1 MQSIEH
7 SKLIKAILSLLR
19 PIVRIL
25 IRNEVSHA
33 EFTELA
39 KQAYVQEAYKHFTL
53 PGRKM
58 TYARVSVLTGLHRKE
73 VVRITELSTDASNP
87 LQAQPNRALRVVNG
101 WLTDGEFSDQGIA
114 KVLPVNGESA
124 CFRTLVERHS
134 GDISMG
140 AVLDELKRVG
150 VVEMLDKDR
159 VKLATKGYIPQ
170 DDELKTLEIIS
181 ISASDLLHTGI
192 HNLELK
198 DEKPRFQRQVV
209 HAQVPHDLADAFK
222 VISEKEALELLQ
234 RLNSYLSEHRGKTN
248 SENPSGRRVG
258 LGIYFIDSE

>member
-1 MQSIEH
+1 MKSVEQ
-7 SKLIKAILSLLR
+7 SKLVKAILRLVR

-39 KQAYVQEAYKHFTL
+39 KQAYVQEAYKHFAL

-73 VVRITELSTDASNP
+73 VVRINELSADASIP

-101 WLTDGEFSDQGIA
+101 WLTDGEFSDQGIP
-114 KVLPVNGESA
+114 KVLPLNGDAS
-124 CFRTLVERHS
+124 CFRSLVERHS

-150 VVEMLDKDR
+150 VVEMLGKDR

-170 DDELKTLEIIS
+170 DDELKKLEIIG
-181 ISASDLLHTGI
+181 ISASDLLQTAI

-209 HAQVPHDLADAFK
+209 HTHVPHDLADAFK

-234 RLNSYLSEHRGKTN
+234 RLNSYLSENQKRTN
-248 SENPSGRRVG
+248 SENPSGRRIG
-258 LGIYFIDSE
+258 LGIYYINSE